1 MVQQDGPAQQAGLR
15 VGDVIREINGEK
27 ITIDGDFGSYLIF
40 NPFSENEEI
49 TIVAERD
56 GAEKTFKM
64 KPQWM
69 TMKNGKKELKIG
81 INHGIREKTGIG
93 GMLKYSAYEMKYY
106 VVTTVKSLAGLI
118 TRKVNAGDVAG
129 PVGIVTSMGDS
140 ISDNQK
146 AAIKSQEQG
155 NKEAPGVAGIA
166 AP

>member
-1 MVQQDGPAQQAGLR
+1 MVQQGSPAQQAGLQ
-15 VGDVIREINGEK
+15 VGDVIRQINGEK

-40 NPFSENEEI
+40 HPFSENEEI

-56 GAEKTFKM
+56 GAEKTFTM
-64 KPQWM
+64 KPQLM
-69 TMKNGKKELKIG
+69 TMKSGKKELKIG

-129 PVGIVTSMGDS
+129 RLAS
-140 ISDNQK
+140 
-146 AAIKSQEQG
+146 
-155 NKEAPGVAGIA
+155 
-166 AP
+166 